1 MSQYT
6 NDAAYTAVRTETAFG
21 IIAVFIAVYL
31 LILALVAVNYVFA
44 SIGLYKI
51 AKRRALSHPF
61 LAWIPIANLWIM
73 GGIAQEYDERNGI
86 KRNWKL
92 ALLLPMVIS
101 LVAMGVFFAFAVIM
115 AILVTMVT
123 AELLIV
129 PFIVFYIIY
138 FVLLISFMVY
148 SVIYYI
154 SFFKLFESIVP
165 HKALKYMILSFIVPL
180 GHGIC
185 LYRARNEGYSVEAES
200 TDTPV
205 TAIPNQEAEQSVDS
219 DGE

>member
-1 MSQYT
+1 
-6 NDAAYTAVRTETAFG
+6 
-21 IIAVFIAVYL
+21 
-31 LILALVAVNYVFA
+31 
-44 SIGLYKI
+44 
-51 AKRRALSHPF
+51 
-61 LAWIPIANLWIM
+61 
-73 GGIAQEYDERNGI
+73 
-86 KRNWKL
+86 
-92 ALLLPMVIS
+92 
-101 LVAMGVFFAFAVIM
+101 
-115 AILVTMVT
+115 MVT

-165 HKALKYMILSFIVPL
+165 HKALKYMILSVLVPL
-180 GHGIC
+180 AHGIC